1 MLVSI
6 AAAGT
11 LMVGLGSTVYLTSRA
26 TNDSDRP
33 MSKVIDSSLSINDIA
48 GELHYAVSFI
58 ERSNRAVEFTI
69 ADRTGDTAAE
79 TIRYEWS
86 GTAGAPITRRFNG
99 GTPQVVCE
107 NVHDFDLAYTVQMVE
122 EVPEAE
128 AEAPSTPTE
137 TLAAS
142 FDGWSGITP
151 TVTFRSLTATTWVSE
166 YFELAWPPGATSFQ
180 VTRLRLKLGQ
190 SSTSGQ
196 FSVGFYSA
204 ANGTGP
210 LPSTT
215 LLGSQQTVS
224 TASLP
229 TTPDW
234 KELTFSGVTM
244 SDPASGYNIL
254 LKGVVAGGKVGY
266 LQSTAA
272 PQDST
277 VKKYSIN
284 SGGAW
289 SPIASQEKYYD
300 VNFEVYGIFEGAESQ
315 TETEPIERYFVRA
328 VNIALQSG
336 ESAAN
341 RVSTAIDVLNAPE
354 VAAP

>member
-142 FDGWSGITP
+142 LLVWHHTDSDISVADRDHLGERI
-151 TVTFRSLTATTWVSE
+151 FRTCVA
-166 YFELAWPPGATSFQ
+166 AWRDF
-180 VTRLRLKLGQ
+180 V
-190 SSTSGQ
+190 
-196 FSVGFYSA
+196 
-204 ANGTGP
+204 
-210 LPSTT
+210 
-215 LLGSQQTVS
+215 
-224 TASLP
+224 
-229 TTPDW
+229 
-234 KELTFSGVTM
+234 
-244 SDPASGYNIL
+244 SGYAAAVEARAIQHKRSIQRGL
-254 LKGVVAGGKVGY
+254 L
-266 LQSTAA
+266 
-272 PQDST
+272 
-277 VKKYSIN
+277 
-284 SGGAW
+284 
-289 SPIASQEKYYD
+289 
-300 VNFEVYGIFEGAESQ
+300 
-315 TETEPIERYFVRA
+315 
-328 VNIALQSG
+328 
-336 ESAAN
+336 
-341 RVSTAIDVLNAPE
+341 
-354 VAAP
+354 